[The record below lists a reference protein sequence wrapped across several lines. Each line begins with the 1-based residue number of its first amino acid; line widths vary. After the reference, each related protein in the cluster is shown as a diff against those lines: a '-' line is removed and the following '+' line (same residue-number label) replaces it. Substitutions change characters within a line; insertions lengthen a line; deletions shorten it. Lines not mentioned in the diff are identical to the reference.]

1 MADPPTGPSGGG
13 GQGGGGNGGG
23 HRRPSVIASQSKRP
37 KPSFIDDDDDFM
49 ALPASGSGSQNRNQS
64 PSSSTSRWPSQ
75 ESLGSTDSN
84 FSSPVQ
90 SRSATPIGDSGR
102 ATPGLSNL
110 LRSADINS
118 NYLGGGDTSESEVD
132 DAVDVGA
139 ELEAELSV
147 VGNDLGALARATTQ
161 SATARGD
168 QRDLFGRDLPY
179 TADREELDNANPD
192 LDEVL
197 LPHVSD
203 DEEDDTAQV
212 LEEFEPGLMEH
223 EMARLTKIEAVP
235 GTV

>member
-1 MADPPTGPSGGG
+1 M
-13 GQGGGGNGGG
+13 
-23 HRRPSVIASQSKRP
+23 
-37 KPSFIDDDDDFM
+37 
-49 ALPASGSGSQNRNQS
+49 
-64 PSSSTSRWPSQ
+64 
-75 ESLGSTDSN
+75 
-84 FSSPVQ
+84 
-90 SRSATPIGDSGR
+90 
-102 ATPGLSNL
+102 
-110 LRSADINS
+110 RSADINS
-118 NYLGGGDTSESEVD
+118 NYQGGGDTSESDVD

-139 ELEAELSV
+139 ELEAELQD

-168 QRDLFGRDLPY
+168 QRDLFGRNLPA

-235 GTV
+235 GTVFSLFKYNFCLDHKRRTSLFLHPFLIQNYNGDLQDKGTRMEPPHGWS